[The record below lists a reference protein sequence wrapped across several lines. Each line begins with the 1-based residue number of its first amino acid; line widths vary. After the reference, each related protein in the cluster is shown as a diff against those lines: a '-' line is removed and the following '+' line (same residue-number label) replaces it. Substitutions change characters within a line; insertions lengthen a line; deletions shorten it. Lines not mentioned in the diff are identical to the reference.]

1 MQYPNKVVPLCSRWR
16 VSLFLKSVHV
26 QACVQG
32 AFCISVMYIYTHTL
46 LSPCCAYCICFFFWE
61 FPIVLRFSI
70 AGPLCL
76 VQYPG
81 SFVQY
86 PSSFVQ
92 YPSSFVQYPSSF
104 MPLCL
109 WRRISLLLKFL
120 LTVWNIQVHAR
131 WEKRGRLWWRSDFC
145 EVGYVCNRVHCLF
158 ARPLTVTP
166 FFLFL
171 FDWVKVLLP

>member
-1 MQYPNKVVPLCSRWR
+1 MCKHVCRVHSVFVLC
-16 VSLFLKSVHV
+16 
-26 QACVQG
+26 
-32 AFCISVMYIYTHTL
+32 IYIYTHTL

-61 FPIVLRFSI
+61 VPIVLRFGI

-76 VQYPG
+76 
-81 SFVQY
+81 
-86 PSSFVQ
+86 VQ

-158 ARPLTVTP
+158 ARPLTVKP
-166 FFLFL
+166 FFLSLISWSGESLIALKPVVNWANVCSRTWLEVFGE
-171 FDWVKVLLP
+171 PSS

>member
-1 MQYPNKVVPLCSRWR
+1 MSYAISQQSHADMFTLESVFVSEICACASMCAGCILYLCY
-16 VSLFLKSVHV
+16 VYV
-26 QACVQG
+26 
-32 AFCISVMYIYTHTL
+32 L
-46 LSPCCAYCICFFFWE
+46 LSSCYAYCICFFFWE

-76 VQYPG
+76 
-81 SFVQY
+81 
-86 PSSFVQ
+86 VQ

-120 LTVWNIQVHAR
+120 STVWNIQVHAR
-131 WEKRGRLWWRSDFC
+131 WEKRGRLWRRSDFC